1 MIFDPAPFDISKYGE
16 WALVTG
22 CTDGI
27 GKEYCLQMADQRCS
41 KFILIGRNSTK
52 LDNLEDEIRK
62 RSKDTPTIEKKIID
76 FANFNDYDGLQN
88 YLQDKSNFE
97 YNAPVLWFVIRVKFI
112 HQIRQIFS

>member
-1 MIFDPAPFDISKYGE
+1 MIQMIFDPAPFDISKYGE

-27 GKEYCLQMADQRCS
+27 GKEYCLQMADQGCS

-52 LDNLEDEIRK
+52 LDSLEEEIRK
-62 RSKDTPTIEKKIID
+62 RLKESPTIEKKIID

-88 YLQDKSNFE
+88 YLQGKSNFSSI
-97 YNAPVLWFVIRVKFI
+97 APNLSFM
-112 HQIRQIFS
+112 

>member
-1 MIFDPAPFDISKYGE
+1 MVQMIFDPAPFDISKYGE

-97 YNAPVLWFVIRVKFI
+97 YNAPVL
-112 HQIRQIFS
+112 